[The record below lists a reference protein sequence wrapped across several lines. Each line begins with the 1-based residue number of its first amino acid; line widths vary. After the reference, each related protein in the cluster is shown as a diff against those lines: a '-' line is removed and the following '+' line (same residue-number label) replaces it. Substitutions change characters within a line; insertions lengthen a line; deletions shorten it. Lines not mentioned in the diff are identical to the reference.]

1 MIDNTLQ
8 ADLDK
13 LARWSEIWLL
23 KFNVEKCKVM
33 HIGHTRPTKYF
44 MSVDQA
50 QYQLDEVTEER
61 DLGIMVTSDL
71 KPSTQCAQAAL
82 KKQCPYSVLSG
93 GRSRQLM

>member
-1 MIDNTLQ
+1 
-8 ADLDK
+8 
-13 LARWSEIWLL
+13 
-23 KFNVEKCKVM
+23 
-33 HIGHTRPTKYF
+33 

-71 KPSTQCAQAAL
+71 KPSAQCAQAA